1 MKAIDMNSAKISS
14 VDLKLNGKTSMEVQT
29 FSLFLFLSFFLSFF
43 SFFLFCRTG
52 IESLFLLTP
61 SLCNKAIKITYTCIY
76 SGLFSHKICPYLKEG
91 ERSETCFLFMENIM
105 PPGISEP

>member
-29 FSLFLFLSFFLSFF
+29 FSLFPFLSFF
-43 SFFLFCRTG
+43 RTG

-61 SLCNKAIKITYTCIY
+61 LLCNKAIKITYTCIY
-76 SGLFSHKICPYLKEG
+76 CGLFSHKICPYLKEG